1 GSRRPS
7 GESWRRR
14 RTIRGSAAA
23 AALPDGCSLRPPA
36 ASNSRRAS
44 RAPHLVGRRC
54 ACRSRSPARSPR
66 SPCYPDS
73 LLEVDGE
80 LGGVEDAAQV
90 EQEAAVVDA
99 AEDGRA
105 RGAEARGDALGA
117 HLRVLDR
124 ERAARERE
132 GGHGAAPDLALG
144 RHERDAVAL
153 AEPGRP
159 PRSARAPPARAGART
174 PRARPA
180 RRSPDPP

>member
-1 GSRRPS
+1 MCPAVPMMS
-7 GESWRRR
+7 GML
-14 RTIRGSAAA
+14 G
-23 AALPDGCSLRPPA
+23 GCPGNHGGCGERSGGCE
-36 ASNSRRAS
+36 RRA
-44 RAPHLVGRRC
+44 
-54 ACRSRSPARSPR
+54 RSPARSPR

-124 ERAARERE
+124 ERAARERD
-132 GGHGAAPDLALG
+132 GGHGSAPDLALG
-144 RHERDAVAL
+144 RDEPDA
-153 AEPGRP
+153 
-159 PRSARAPPARAGART
+159 
-174 PRARPA
+174 
-180 RRSPDPP
+180 